1 MLFLFWDSKRGRVGD
16 VIDLTDSNDCSDNRP
31 SNLKILAESNS
42 IVNSRE
48 EHIVV
53 VLEEEYTTQSTA
65 ISVTTGL
72 TNIQERVRPQST
84 LIPETT
90 KAQKELPDQKIV
102 ETQEVVEELR
112 SADSAK
118 IRYEEL
124 VKTGDKDNNVMLR
137 DIEEEEKTSDTS
149 EIFVGSFISCL
160 RSLPRQAEIF
170 CSLEETTRP
179 CEVTCED
186 KTEHN
191 VCLCD
196 DDGCFW
202 RNNFNDNCNSYV
214 KTLHHKESVDLKQS
228 PTSNIPE
235 KFKEIKTNERQ
246 YKTILRQDGT
256 YVLGFDLMLGLIEE
270 MYNNG
275 LMQK

>member
-1 MLFLFWDSKRGRVGD
+1 MQLPYVSR
-16 VIDLTDSNDCSDNRP
+16 SDNRP

-42 IVNSRE
+42 IENSKE
-48 EHIVV
+48 EQIVV
-53 VLEEEYTTQSTA
+53 VLEEEFTTQSTA

-72 TNIQERVRPQST
+72 TVIQERVRPQST
-84 LIPETT
+84 LIPEKT
-90 KAQKELPDQKIV
+90 KDQKKLPDQKIV
-102 ETQEVVEELR
+102 ETQEVVEELK
-112 SADSAK
+112 SAESAK
-118 IRYEEL
+118 TRYEEL
-124 VKTGDKDNNVMLR
+124 VKNEDKDNVMLL
-137 DIEEEEKTSDTS
+137 DIEEVEKTSDTS

-160 RSLPRQAEIF
+160 RSLPGQADIF

-214 KTLHHKESVDLKQS
+214 KTLNHKKSVDLKQS